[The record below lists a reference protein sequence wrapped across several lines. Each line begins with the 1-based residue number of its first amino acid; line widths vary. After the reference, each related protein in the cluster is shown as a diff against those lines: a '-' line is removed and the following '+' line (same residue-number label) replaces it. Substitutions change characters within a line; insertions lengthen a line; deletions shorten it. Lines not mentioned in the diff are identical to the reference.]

1 VLVVGD
7 GVVGDGQ
14 ACNGRTAD
22 AVSSEAFLG
31 SVWVC
36 GVLVVALCEF
46 VLELFGFYNRPRL
59 GITMSFKVIS
69 ISFLMILL
77 QKQLVW

>member
-1 VLVVGD
+1 MALLFIVWEVVVVGD

-36 GVLVVALCEF
+36 GVLVVALREF
-46 VLELFGFYNRPRL
+46 VSELFGFIIGL
-59 GITMSFKVIS
+59 IWV
-69 ISFLMILL
+69 
-77 QKQLVW
+77 